1 MSRRGKPRP
10 TGELHTHR
18 PHVATTVAVSAD
30 GRRAIVTSTP
40 VDAATPGVPSHYS
53 EDIVTARAVEGPD
66 FSYFLGD
73 EGDWAAHGQHDDEP
87 DGIMLVPPA
96 SEGID
101 SELASA
107 KKTKNFER
115 WDNAVGL
122 NF

>member
-1 MSRRGKPRP
+1 
-10 TGELHTHR
+10 
-18 PHVATTVAVSAD
+18 
-30 GRRAIVTSTP
+30 